1 MKIKLA
7 DIFKKCS
14 ELKTS
19 EEKLQY
25 LRSNDNGAVRTIL
38 NYAFNPNIKFLLP
51 KGPAPYK
58 PFEGHDAEGRL
69 YSELRRLY
77 LFIEGGNPNLNN
89 VKREHL
95 FIQLLESVDKED
107 AELLVAI
114 KDKKM
119 PYKGITLALIKKA
132 FPDLLPEEKDEQVK

>member
-1 MKIKLA
+1 MKTKLSA
-7 DIFKKCS
+7 IFKACS

-19 EEKLQY
+19 EEKINY
-25 LRSNDNGAVRTIL
+25 LRSNDNGAVRTVL
-38 NYAFNPNIKFLLP
+38 NYTFNPNIKFLLP

-69 YSELRRLY
+69 YAELRRLY
-77 LFIEGGNPNLNN
+77 LFVEGGNPNLNN

-95 FIQLLESVDKED
+95 FIQLLESIDRDD
-107 AELLVAI
+107 AELMVSV

>member
-1 MKIKLA
+1 MKTKLSA
-7 DIFKKCS
+7 IFKACS

-19 EEKLQY
+19 EEKVTY
-25 LRSNDNGAVRTIL
+25 LRNNDNGAVRTVL

-77 LFIEGGNPNLNN
+77 LFVEGGNPNLNN

-95 FIQLLESVDKED
+95 FIQLLESVDRED
-107 AELLVAI
+107 AELLVSV